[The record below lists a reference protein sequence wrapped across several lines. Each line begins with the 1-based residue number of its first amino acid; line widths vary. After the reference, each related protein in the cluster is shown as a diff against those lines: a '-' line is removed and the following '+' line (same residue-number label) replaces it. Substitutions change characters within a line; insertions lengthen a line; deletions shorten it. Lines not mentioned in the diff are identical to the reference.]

1 MAVVNYTPLLGLAL
15 PTTGDLVGIWG
26 TTVNTALTSL
36 LDTAIAGTTTLT
48 ADADVTLTDTDGTS
62 NQARS
67 AIINWTATGTVTRNI
82 NAPKDSKIYVV
93 FNNTGGTQ
101 SIVLRG
107 GPATFTTG
115 VTIVAG
121 DQAMVAWN
129 TALGDF
135 EKVGGGN
142 PAGSTTQVQFN
153 SAGNFGAAAGLTWN
167 GSTLTAT
174 NLSAGSLTLTGS
186 PLPIASGGTN
196 SSATATLGGVGY
208 GTGTA
213 HAYTAAGTSG
223 KVLTSNGAA
232 APTWQD
238 APNPSKAS
246 GALLTNTDTVSE
258 SYVIPV
264 GTNAFS
270 VGPIT
275 IADTYTVTVSSGQRW
290 VVI

>member
-48 ADADVTLTDTDGTS
+48 SDADVTLTDTDGAT

-67 AIINWTATGTVTRNI
+67 AIINWTASGTVTRNI
-82 NAPKDSKIYVV
+82 TAPAVSKVYIV
-93 FNNTGGTQ
+93 FNNTGSTQ
-101 SIVLRG
+101 SIVIRG
-107 GPATFTTG
+107 TGPTTG
-115 VTIVAG
+115 VTIPAG

-129 TALGDF
+129 GSDF

-142 PAGSTTQVQFN
+142 PAGSNTQIQFN
-153 SAGNFGAAAGLTWN
+153 NAGNFGAAAGLTWN
-167 GSTLTAT
+167 GTTMTAT
-174 NLSAGSLTLTGS
+174 NLSAESLTLTTT
-186 PLPIASGGTN
+186 PLAITSGGTGGT
-196 SSATATLGGVGY
+196 ATPTLGGVAY

-213 HAYTAAGTSG
+213 YALTASGTAG
-223 KVLTSNGAA
+223 KVLTANGVA
-232 APTWQD
+232 APTWED
-238 APNPSKAS
+238 APNLPKAS
-246 GALLTNTDTVSE
+246 GALLVNTTTVSE
-258 SYVIPV
+258 SYVLPA
-264 GTNAFS
+264 GSNAFS

>member
-48 ADADVTLTDTDGTS
+48 SDADVTLTDTDGVT

-67 AIINWTATGTVTRNI
+67 AILNWTATGTVTRNI
-82 NAPKDSKIYVV
+82 NAPKESKIYIV

-101 SIVLRG
+101 SIVIRG
-107 GPATFTTG
+107 GPTSPTTG

-129 TALGDF
+129 GSDF

-142 PAGSTTQVQFN
+142 PAGSNTQIQFN
-153 SAGNFGAAAGLTWN
+153 NAGNFGAAAGLTWN
-167 GSTLTAT
+167 GTTMTAT
-174 NLSAGSLTLTGS
+174 ALSAGTLTLTGS
-186 PLPIASGGTN
+186 PLAIASGGTN
-196 SSATATLGGVGY
+196 STATPTNGGVGY

-213 HAYTAAGTSG
+213 HAYTAAGVAG
-223 KVLTSNGAA
+223 KVLTANGAA
-232 APTWQD
+232 APTWED
-238 APNPSKAS
+238 APNPAKAS
-246 GALLTNTDTVSE
+246 GALLVNTTTVSE
-258 SYVIPV
+258 SYVLPA
-264 GTNAFS
+264 GSNAFS

>member
-36 LDTAIAGTTTLT
+36 LDTAIAGTTTIST
-48 ADADVTLTDTDGTS
+48 DADVTLTDTDGS
-62 NQARS
+62 ANQARA

-82 NAPKDSKIYVV
+82 TAPAASKVYVV

-101 SIVLRG
+101 SIRIRG
-107 GPATFTTG
+107 VGPTTG
-115 VTIVAG
+115 VTILAG

-129 TALGDF
+129 GTDF
-135 EKVGGGN
+135 EKVGGGQ
-142 PAGSTTQVQFN
+142 AGGATTQVQFN
-153 SAGNFGAAAGLTWN
+153 DGGNFNGSSGLTWN
-167 GSTLTAT
+167 GTTLTAT
-174 NLSAGSLTLTGS
+174 NLSAQSLTLTGTR
-186 PLPIASGGTN
+186 LAIASGGTN
-196 SSATATLGGVGY
+196 TNATPTLGGVAY

-213 HAYTAAGTSG
+213 YALTAAGTTG

-232 APTWQD
+232 APTWED
-238 APNPSKAS
+238 TVAPVVA
-246 GALLTNTDTVSE
+246 GGDLLTNTDPVTE

-275 IADTYTVTVSSGQRW
+275 IADTYTVTVSAGQKW

>member
-48 ADADVTLTDTDGTS
+48 SDADVTLTDTDGAT

-67 AIINWTATGTVTRNI
+67 AILNWTATGTVTRNI
-82 NAPKDSKIYVV
+82 NAPKDSKIYIV

-101 SIVLRG
+101 SIVIRG
-107 GPATFTTG
+107 GPTSPTTG

-129 TALGDF
+129 GSDF

-142 PAGSTTQVQFN
+142 PAGSNTQLQFN
-153 SAGNFGAAAGLTWN
+153 NAGNFGAAAGLTWN
-167 GSTLTAT
+167 GTTMTAT
-174 NLSAGSLTLTGS
+174 ALSAGTLTLTGS
-186 PLPIASGGTN
+186 PLAIASGGTN
-196 SSATATLGGVGY
+196 STATPTNGGVGY

-213 HAYTAAGTSG
+213 HAYTASGLAG
-223 KVLTSNGAA
+223 KVLTANGAA
-232 APTWQD
+232 APTWED
-238 APNPSKAS
+238 APNLPKAS
-246 GALLTNTDTVSE
+246 GALLVNTTTVSE
-258 SYVIPV
+258 NYTLPTGS
-264 GTNAFS
+264 NAFS

>member
-36 LDTAIAGTTTLT
+36 LDTAIAGTTTLST
-48 ADADVTLTDTDGTS
+48 DADVTLSDTDGTA

-67 AIINWTATGTVTRNI
+67 AIINWTASGTVTRNI
-82 NAPKDSKIYVV
+82 TAPAVSKVYIV
-93 FNNTGGTQ
+93 FNNTGSTQ
-101 SIVLRG
+101 SIVIRG
-107 GPATFTTG
+107 AGPTTG
-115 VTIVAG
+115 VTIPAG

-129 TALGDF
+129 GSDF

-142 PAGSTTQVQFN
+142 PAGSNTQIQFN
-153 SAGNFGAAAGLTWN
+153 NAGNFGAAAGLTWN
-167 GSTLTAT
+167 GTTMTAT
-174 NLSAGSLTLTGS
+174 NLSAGSLTLTTT
-186 PLPIASGGTN
+186 PLAIASGGTN
-196 SSATATLGGVGY
+196 SAATPTLGGVGY

-213 HAYTAAGTSG
+213 HAYTAAGTAG
-223 KVLTSNGAA
+223 KVLTANGAA
-232 APTWQD
+232 APTWED
-238 APNPSKAS
+238 APNPAKAS
-246 GALLTNTDTVSE
+246 GALLVNTTTVSE
-258 SYVIPV
+258 SYVLPA
-264 GTNAFS
+264 GSNAFS